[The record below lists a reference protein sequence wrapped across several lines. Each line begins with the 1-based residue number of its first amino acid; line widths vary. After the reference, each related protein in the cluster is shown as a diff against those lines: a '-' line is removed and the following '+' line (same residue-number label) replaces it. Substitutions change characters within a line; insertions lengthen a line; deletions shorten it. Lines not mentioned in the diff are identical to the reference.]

1 MEKIPR
7 PSNRAR
13 GFIRRRIRSACP
25 SERLRFQIL
34 QALVRASR
42 PESIVEV
49 LGVSPATVY
58 RVRSQYLEHGVIGLC
73 DRRSCRGAVKVTP
86 RLIVGLTRLVQS
98 PPAARYG
105 RSNWTTALLT
115 QALQELTGILL
126 HLSWV
131 WQLVRRMGYR
141 WKRTRPMVRRCNP
154 KRRWQWARLVRV
166 LWSIPP
172 GEVVLFADEVD
183 IDYNPKPGHVW
194 CRRGEPAEIETPGRN
209 QKRYLAGAL
218 NVDTGNF
225 VFVEGED
232 KRSSLFIALL
242 QAVRRAYRSF
252 RRIHL
257 LVDNYSIHKS
267 GITRQALEEMSGRIR
282 LHFLPGYSPEYN
294 PVERVWQQLHD
305 TITRNHRFPTMEL
318 LMKAVRR
325 YLLGLWPIELSSPL
339 PFRVTRRHG
348 LVLAESK

>member
-1 MEKIPR
+1 MERIPC

-13 GFIRRRIRSACP
+13 GFVRRRLRAACP

-34 QALVRASR
+34 QAFLRASR
-42 PESIVEV
+42 PETIVEV

-58 RVRSQYLEHGVIGLC
+58 RVRARYLKHGVIGLC
-73 DRRSCRGAVKVTP
+73 DRRSCRGATKVTP
-86 RLIVGLTRLVQS
+86 PVIAALTRLVQS
-98 PPAARYG
+98 PPEAKSG

-115 QALQELTGILL
+115 RALEETTGILL

-154 KRRWQWARLVRV
+154 SRRWQWARLVQV

-183 IDYNPKPGHVW
+183 IDFNPKAGHIW

-209 QKRYLAGAL
+209 QKRYLAGAV
-218 NVDTGNF
+218 NVDTGHF
-225 VFVEGED
+225 LFAEGD
-232 KRSSLFIALL
+232 QKRSWLFISLL
-242 QAVRRAYRSF
+242 QILRRAYRSF

-267 GITRQALEEMSGRIR
+267 GITRQALQEMGGRIR

-305 TITRNHRFPTMEL
+305 AITRNHRFPTMEA
-318 LMKAVRR
+318 LMEAVRQF
-325 YLLGLWPIELSSPL
+325 LLDLSPIELSSPL
-339 PFRVTRRHG
+339 PFRVTRIHG

>member
-1 MEKIPR
+1 MERIPR

-13 GFIRRRIRSACP
+13 GFIRRRIRAACP

-34 QALVRASR
+34 LALLRASR
-42 PESIVEV
+42 PETIAEV
-49 LGVSPATVY
+49 LDVSPATVY
-58 RVRSQYLEHGVIGLC
+58 RVCARYLAQGVIGLC

-86 RLIVGLTRLVQS
+86 QLISTLTRLVQF
-98 PPAARYG
+98 PPAAKYG

-115 QALQELTGILL
+115 RVLQDLTGILL

-131 WQLVRRMGYR
+131 WQLVRRIGYR

-154 KRRWQWARLVRV
+154 VRRWQWARLVRV

-183 IDYNPKPGHVW
+183 IDFNPKTGHVW
-194 CRRGEPAEIETPGRN
+194 CLRGVRAEIETPGRN

-218 NVDTGNF
+218 NVDTGHF
-225 VFVEGED
+225 LFAEGDE
-232 KRSSLFIALL
+232 KRSWLFISLL
-242 QAVRRAYRSF
+242 QILRRAYRSF

-267 GITRQALEEMSGRIR
+267 GITRQALKEMDGRVR
-282 LHFLPGYSPEYN
+282 LHYLPSYSPEYN
-294 PVERVWQQLHD
+294 PVERVWQQLHN
-305 TITRNHRFPTMEL
+305 TITRNHRFPTMRH
-318 LMKAVRR
+318 LMAAVRR
-325 YLLGLWPIELSSPL
+325 FLVGLSPIELSSPL
-339 PFRVTRRHG
+339 PFRVTRNHG